1 MSEREKWAQMLNA
14 ELAGGLQAQGLDGD
28 GLDGDGLDG
37 DGLDGDGLDGDGLD
51 GDGLALSDQPAQKAY
66 GNEIKKLVLHM
77 QGIHKIFKSIPEYAF
92 PDRLGKQRALMPIEH
107 RIDSLIAREREDAI
121 A

>member
-1 MSEREKWAQMLNA
+1 MIEPEKWAQMLNA
-14 ELAGGLQAQGLDGD
+14 KLADAGAGGEATASATELEFGVTIAEIATAMLH
-28 GLDGDGLDG
+28 
-37 DGLDGDGLDGDGLD
+37 
-51 GDGLALSDQPAQKAY
+51 DQPAQKAY

-92 PDRLGKQRALMPIEH
+92 PDRLGKQKALMPIEQ
-107 RIDSLIAREREDAI
+107 RIDSLIAREREDTI